1 MRKHFYRKDQ
11 NQIIF
16 HDTLE
21 IIDMNETAGFIYES
35 RKETS
40 KTETITSYA
49 EQFQISKSEAEEEV
63 SELLEQ
69 FKELGISFQTEELKL
84 GSFAPHTPIVHII
97 QNCNS
102 PCVMCDCWQT
112 KTKNY
117 HPANKLKEFH
127 KKMKELGARGIMISG
142 GEPLLHPEIKTILRD
157 LKEMGLP
164 IFLNTNGIL
173 LGKHLAW
180 LSQLEIEELVI
191 SMDGSDADT
200 YRIIRGTPMFDKVWK
215 NIKDFRQQNPKTRLI
230 LRTTLTKHN
239 AFNLDELVS
248 LAKENGVDHIGFS
261 PLDISSESFSR
272 VGMEQGRAERLTDL
286 LLPTSAQIDSF
297 LSAFFPGNRYHD
309 MIEVLEAEGFLSW
322 SAGKFKNCLEFYKSI
337 LIDEEKSFSAD
348 PCLFPIFSMVV
359 DYNGDLKN
367 CFYSKPFGNLYEL
380 EKTEWSFEKQMKSMT
395 ESKKCET
402 CRGKVFCDLGLMQE
416 AGNA

>member
-1 MRKHFYRKDQ
+1 MRKHFFRKDH

-21 IIDMNETAGFIYES
+21 IIDMNESASFIYET
-35 RKETS
+35 RKSSDRQNTISEYAEYFETS
-40 KTETITSYA
+40 KV
-49 EQFQISKSEAEEEV
+49 EAEEDV
-63 SELLEQ
+63 DFLLEQ
-69 FKELGISFQTEELKL
+69 FQDLGIGFETEELKL

-117 HPANKLKEFH
+117 HPADKLKAFH
-127 KKMKELGARGIMISG
+127 LKMKELGARGIMVSG
-142 GEPLLHPEIKTILRD
+142 GEPLLHPEIKTILKD

-164 IFLNTNGIL
+164 IFLNTNAIL
-173 LGKHLAW
+173 LGKHIEW
-180 LSQLEIEELVI
+180 LTELNIEELVI

-215 NIKDFRQQNPKTRLI
+215 NISDFRAKNPETRII
-230 LRTTLTKHN
+230 LRTTLTKYN
-239 AFNLDELVS
+239 AFNLDTLIN
-248 LAKENGVDHIGFS
+248 LAKSKGIDHIGFS

-272 VGMEQGRAERLTDL
+272 VTMEEGRAQRLTDL
-286 LLPTSAQIDSF
+286 LLPTTDQIDNF
-297 LSAFFPGNRYHD
+297 LEKFVPGNSYHD
-309 MIEVLEAEGFLSW
+309 MIQNLEEEGYLSW
-322 SAGKFKNCLEFYKSI
+322 AAGKFRNCLDFYKSI
-337 LIDEEKSFSAD
+337 LREEEKTFTAD

-367 CFYSKPFGNLYEL
+367 CFYSKPFGNLYDL

-416 AGNA
+416 ANNG